1 MQSFSP
7 SAHYHNNCYIII
19 IVRLLLL
26 PFYYLPRKKDTQ
38 NKYSPLLQMSFR
50 WSLIHY
56 SIYHGKREKHA

>member
-26 PFYYLPRKKDTQ
+26 SFYYLPRKKDTQ
-38 NKYSPLLQMSFR
+38 NKYSRLLQMSFR